1 MGTTLTNIVIHV
13 TFSTKNR
20 EPKIVPEIQEELYRY
35 IGGKVCHSE
44 EANHELYCLVDSD
57 RPTKNLSFPTA
68 CSVFFLLRQ
77 VKTDFP
83 AGLNR
88 RFFGRLGFRNIFLN
102 YYLFRLCCESLP
114 QNDMPWATHEPRC
127 RYL

>member
-57 RPTKNLSFPTA
+57 RPTKNLSFPKA
-68 CSVFFLLRQ
+68 RSVFCC
-77 VKTDFP
+77 VKSKLIVL
-83 AGLNR
+83 AGLNE
-88 RFFGRLGFRNIFLN
+88 RFFGRLGFRNIFFN
-102 YYLFRLCCESLP
+102 YYLFRL
-114 QNDMPWATHEPRC
+114 
-127 RYL
+127 